1 MLYREIEEAVAF
13 VAAYFYYKLPR
24 RQVDVFSERLANALL
39 RCYRSQKEFEE
50 ACNSRCAPLR
60 ELVIEIN
67 AHGRIAIVIV
77 EAASIFNISLQQVSA
92 LLPNNVQ
99 LHITADSVC
108 YSVRSSRICLYRA
121 DGNMYHFHRGAHHTK
136 MRPPL
141 TLTNED
147 DEDLRKFTVSMH
159 LCDTANDQFH
169 DGGNCTAVIYTSS
182 PKYDPRWGKT
192 VQRFVPAENRITSSV
207 IMHNRTSVSAS
218 YFNLARKSTGGIDAA
233 NGREISHVRSPCDDT
248 QRPLTTANRTRAV
261 SRFEIVHGHKN
272 NVYIRRKSK
281 AIARTEQMCTSDTSP
296 IQWKD
301 AAPSRELK
309 PRSKPCRKPSCQ
321 KRYVR
326 RINTTHALSASETRS
341 EQRKELAHESKSTS
355 IIKEES
361 YRSRTEFVDGTLT
374 NRAKDAETSR
384 NFDTDDILRSLG
396 VFAGENLAEPG
407 GAAETARPKIRHLG
421 RAESTRQECSPGQ
434 ELKVT
439 PVLPSVFPSSQY
451 HNFCTPFA
459 LRNIAPPS
467 HYRYCCTLFAVRNIA
482 HAVFRLFNA
491 TSAVNRA
498 ASPQRITERRKLT
511 KEPRKKG
518 FLDQPLTPMTAT
530 GTRNVT
536 HYNAQ
541 AACQD
546 QLVFRFASCRKA

>member
-147 DEDLRKFTVSMH
+147 DEDLRKFTLISDETFPRRRHCTRQMKDVASPM
-159 LCDTANDQFH
+159 ANTESAKPSGRTERTTYFRRNFRQLPGPKRFH
-169 DGGNCTAVIYTSS
+169 DGGNRTAVIYTLS

-207 IMHNRTSVSAS
+207 TMHSRTSFNAS
-218 YFNLARKSTGGIDAA
+218 YLNLERKSAGGIDAA

-248 QRPLTTANRTRAV
+248 QRPLTTANRTNAV

-309 PRSKPCRKPSCQ
+309 PRSKPCRKPSYQ
-321 KRYVR
+321 KRYIR
-326 RINTTHALSASETRS
+326 RINATHALSPSETRS
-341 EQRKELAHESKSTS
+341 EQWKELAHESKSTS

-361 YRSRTEFVDGTLT
+361 YKSRTEFVDGTRA
-374 NRAKDAETSR
+374 NRAKDTETSR
-384 NFDTDDILRSLG
+384 NFVTDDILRSLG
-396 VFAGENLAEPG
+396 VFAGDNLD
-407 GAAETARPKIRHLG
+407 
-421 RAESTRQECSPGQ
+421 
-434 ELKVT
+434 LKVA
-439 PVLPSVFPSSQY
+439 PVLPSVFPSSQC
-451 HNFCTPFA
+451 HNFF
-459 LRNIAPPS
+459 
-467 HYRYCCTLFAVRNIA
+467 TLFAVRNIA

-491 TSAVNRA
+491 TSAVDRA
-498 ASPQRITERRKLT
+498 ATPQRITERRKLT

-518 FLDQPLTPMTAT
+518 FLDQPLTPMTAR

-546 QLVFRFASCRKA
+546 QLVSRFASYRKA